1 MGFYLNKDYFLIIIY
16 YLKIRSIGVSFPMNR
31 VSETHRLGNERL
43 NVRRVFKVVAGI
55 KLKGRLYSVSR
66 SSFEASKF
74 VEVLDTGMTELT
86 PVHDNTP
93 FRRFT
98 TKIGYVTRNRKLCH
112 FIRNLCQNRPETT
125 EMEATPKATSRHT
138 QPPLPLLPSGPGG
151 VRSLALREDLRGHH
165 SHSRMRLNA
174 Y

>member
-1 MGFYLNKDYFLIIIY
+1 MGLDLNKGYFLIIIY

-31 VSETHRLGNERL
+31 VSETHRLGSEGL
-43 NVRRVFKVVAGI
+43 NVGRVFKVVAGI
-55 KLKGRLYSVSR
+55 KLKGRLYSVRS
-66 SSFEASKF
+66 SSFEASEF
-74 VEVLDTGMTELT
+74 IEVLYAGMTELT
-86 PVHDNTP
+86 PVHDSTP

-112 FIRNLCQNRPETT
+112 FNRNLCQNRPETT

-165 SHSRMRLNA
+165 SRMRLNA

>member
-1 MGFYLNKDYFLIIIY
+1 MTALESDSVTG
-16 YLKIRSIGVSFPMNR
+16 
-31 VSETHRLGNERL
+31 HRHRCSWESTQEPWTQQVLHLLLESRNE
-43 NVRRVFKVVAGI
+43 
-55 KLKGRLYSVSR
+55 SR
-66 SSFEASKF
+66 HQILERALQYELRQFEASKF

-112 FIRNLCQNRPETT
+112 FIRNLCQNRLETT
-125 EMEATPKATSRHT
+125 EMEAAPKATSRHT

-165 SHSRMRLNA
+165 NRMLLNA
-174 Y
+174 YWR

>member
-112 FIRNLCQNRPETT
+112 FIRNLCQNRLETT
-125 EMEATPKATSRHT
+125 EMEAAPKATSRHT

-165 SHSRMRLNA
+165 SRMRLNA